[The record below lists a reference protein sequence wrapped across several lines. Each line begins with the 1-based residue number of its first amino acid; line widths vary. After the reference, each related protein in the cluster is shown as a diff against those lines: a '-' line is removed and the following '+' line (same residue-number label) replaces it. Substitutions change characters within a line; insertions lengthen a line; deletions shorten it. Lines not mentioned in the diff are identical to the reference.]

1 MLLGHS
7 SVTDFF
13 SLFFFI
19 KSISISLAQKLLSV
33 CAQLP
38 KCQVISILPIEE
50 CQALGHKIID
60 LAQQSDGLGLS
71 LSWNEDSFFIL
82 KMAFIDPTFVRPLY
96 LLVLGIL
103 WDIMNRSSIAL
114 SLLKKKRKKETCF
127 SSQHNSDVACVWRV
141 GPMSDS
147 RVTCLRW
154 VPVKMRALG
163 RTGLK
168 LFPLFSTASGSD
180 SGRS

>member
-71 LSWNEDSFFIL
+71 LS
-82 KMAFIDPTFVRPLY
+82 
-96 LLVLGIL
+96 
-103 WDIMNRSSIAL
+103 
-114 SLLKKKRKKETCF
+114 
-127 SSQHNSDVACVWRV
+127 
-141 GPMSDS
+141 
-147 RVTCLRW
+147 
-154 VPVKMRALG
+154 
-163 RTGLK
+163 
-168 LFPLFSTASGSD
+168 
-180 SGRS
+180 